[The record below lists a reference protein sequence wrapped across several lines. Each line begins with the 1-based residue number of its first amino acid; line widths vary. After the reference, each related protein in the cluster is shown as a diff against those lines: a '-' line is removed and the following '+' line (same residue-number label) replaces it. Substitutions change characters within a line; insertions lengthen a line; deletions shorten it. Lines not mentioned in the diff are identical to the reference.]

1 MKRSHKMVRN
11 DSIDISKELE
21 SIRKDNIKKMF
32 ENEIDYFTLEK
43 NIHIFNNSNQFPDL
57 DERKNQLSNL
67 LKILND
73 PDHSY
78 ENERKKLNQSQNL
91 YNNMDSDMNDNMKY
105 EKEDDKKSL
114 DHEIINDYTEIVP
127 TETDTD
133 IYHNNDLEDNS
144 KSYLNNESTNDSNN
158 GRIIKSQ
165 SNPLLIFKVSSKM
178 KLSEIQEVAN
188 KLSIIIEKDSKSKSG
203 KRVPKTKSELLSEIN
218 QTIENNKT

>member
-78 ENERKKLNQSQNL
+78 LSHQSCPREYQ
-91 YNNMDSDMNDNMKY
+91 D
-105 EKEDDKKSL
+105 
-114 DHEIINDYTEIVP
+114 
-127 TETDTD
+127 
-133 IYHNNDLEDNS
+133 
-144 KSYLNNESTNDSNN
+144 
-158 GRIIKSQ
+158 
-165 SNPLLIFKVSSKM
+165 
-178 KLSEIQEVAN
+178 
-188 KLSIIIEKDSKSKSG
+188 
-203 KRVPKTKSELLSEIN
+203 
-218 QTIENNKT
+218 